1 MYFDIL
7 FCRNPMSN
15 LVKPGSR
22 VNQLQQ
28 NRPLPTERRSHV
40 RVRWRIHAHVQR
52 ATDMW
57 KRRQLV
63 RQPTNVQR

>member
-1 MYFDIL
+1 MLVLYHLRIPGLRYLIFRGFCIYVYIL

-40 RVRWRIHAHVQR
+40 RVR
-52 ATDMW
+52 
-57 KRRQLV
+57 
-63 RQPTNVQR
+63 